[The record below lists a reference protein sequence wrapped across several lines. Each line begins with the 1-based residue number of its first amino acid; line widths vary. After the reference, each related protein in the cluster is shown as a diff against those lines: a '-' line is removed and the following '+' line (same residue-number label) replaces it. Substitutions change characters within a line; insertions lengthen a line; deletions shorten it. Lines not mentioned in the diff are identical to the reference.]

1 MDGIAPLPQSVYF
14 PFHFLSPAA
23 IQATRYSESIGRDE
37 NWGAIVSVSLL
48 NPFTPKSDQ
57 FQISP
62 AASPEY
68 YITQYGELGFSLL
81 TKMKDD

>member
-1 MDGIAPLPQSVYF
+1 MSPIKKVREC
-14 PFHFLSPAA
+14 PFW
-23 IQATRYSESIGRDE
+23 T
-37 NWGAIVSVSLL
+37 WGDRV

-68 YITQYGELGFSLL
+68 YITLYEEFGFSLL